1 MGTRDVACIYHII
14 VLRCVAGRVR
24 TRRPDH
30 DAYVAAACMLRDAL
44 QHSNTPFHAGYATL

>member
-1 MGTRDVACIYHII
+1 MLFVSII